1 MAAAARHCASQVRY
15 AQLNVTEN
23 ETLYVDFVQRFNYSN
38 SANGSISFIAPESQE
53 RNNYAQILVSDENLA
68 ETGATDKLYYSEKVR
83 FPCAS
88 VCRLAHRVREHR
100 MPRSEPHEIRLR
112 HPRMML

>member
-1 MAAAARHCASQVRY
+1 MHGMGVRHALAARYCASQVRI

-23 ETLYVDFVQRFNYSN
+23 ETLYVHIVQRFNYSN
-38 SANGSISFIAPESQE
+38 AANGSTSFIAPESQE
-53 RNNYAQILVSDENLA
+53 RNNYAQILVSDENRA

-88 VCRLAHRVREHR
+88 VCHLAHRARAR
-100 MPRSEPHEIRLR
+100 MP
-112 HPRMML
+112 